1 MALKGIDISNHQG
14 DNGLNLDA
22 ILKHVDFVIC
32 KATESTGYVDPYCDG
47 FMQKAMKGGK
57 KVGFYHFMREVDA
70 ADQARFFISNTRGY
84 FGKGIPILDWEVG
97 CTVKQVNRFVRYVHD
112 ETGVWPWIYANP
124 WRFNQGGV
132 EANCGR
138 WIASYP
144 NVVSPSIS
152 YKLPDAP
159 KTDGLVCCWQ
169 YCSDGKLD
177 GYGGNLDFDRF
188 FGSADAWDAYVGEKR
203 DGNSII
209 VVENDDYRV
218 TIEEK

>member
-14 DNGLNLDA
+14 DNGLSLYKV
-22 ILKHVDFVIC
+22 LGQVDFIIC
-32 KATESTGYVDPYCDG
+32 KATESYWYVDPYCDG
-47 FMQKAMKGGK
+47 FMQTAMEAGK
-57 KVGFYHFMREVDA
+57 KVGFYHFMQPGGINT
-70 ADQARFFISNTRGY
+70 QAKFFVNMTEGY
-84 FGKGIPILDWEVG
+84 YGKAIPILDWEVD
-97 CTVKQVNRFVRYVHD
+97 CSVEEVNEFVRYVHD
-112 ETGVWPWIYANP
+112 VTGVWPWIYANP

-144 NVVSPSIS
+144 DVVSPSIS

-159 KTDGLVCCWQ
+159 NTDGLVCCWQ
-169 YCSDGKLD
+169 YCSDGRLD
-177 GYGGNLDFDRF
+177 GYDGNLDFDRF
-188 FGSADAWDAYVGEKR
+188 FGSADAWDAYIGVKR

-218 TIEEK
+218 TVEEK